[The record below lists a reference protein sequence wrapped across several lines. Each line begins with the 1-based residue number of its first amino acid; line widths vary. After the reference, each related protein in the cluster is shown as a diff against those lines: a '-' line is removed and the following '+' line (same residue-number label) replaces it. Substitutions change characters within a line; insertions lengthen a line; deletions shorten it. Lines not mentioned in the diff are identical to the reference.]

1 MAEAVSTAA
10 PAAAP
15 SGQSLGAGAD
25 AGAVTNA
32 PADAVRTHGFETI
45 EDIAGALEPDSG
57 DGNGAGEEALPEGG
71 PADGAPEDAQAG
83 QVPEPAADFPMPE
96 GWEDAQW
103 QTLSPELR
111 KVVNAREQAHAQA
124 LVEERKQAADARQNR
139 DAYLG
144 RANQI
149 LESAKKL
156 VGQIMEGEFAG
167 VDWNQLAQQD
177 PSTYGVL
184 RQQYDARMQAVQ
196 AIQQEIAR
204 TEQAYRQQR
213 QFESAGAMKNE
224 LSQVEP
230 RLRAM
235 FGAGWDAKQFSQDA
249 AAYLQN
255 AGFSPQAINGITR
268 GCELELVA
276 KAMAWDKAAGA
287 RAAAQQKLAEAPA
300 VQAPRGSAQRDEAG
314 AAYQRAKKILH
325 SNPRSTEALAD
336 VFSSM

>member
-1 MAEAVSTAA
+1 MAEAVTNAA
-10 PAAAP
+10 PAAAS

-32 PADAVRTHGFETI
+32 SADAVRTHGFDSI
-45 EDIAGALEPDSG
+45 EDIAGALEPDFG
-57 DGNGAGEEALPEGG
+57 EGAGEDVPLEGE
-71 PADGAPEDAQAG
+71 PAGGAPEDVQAG
-83 QVPEPAADFPMPE
+83 QAPEPAEPDVPMPE

-111 KVVNAREQAHAQA
+111 KTVNAREQAHAQA
-124 LVEERKQAADARQNR
+124 LVEERRQSAEARQNR

-149 LESAKKL
+149 LESAKRL

-224 LSQVEP
+224 LAQVEP
-230 RLRAM
+230 RLKAM

-314 AAYQRAKKILH
+314 AAYQRAKRILH

>member
-25 AGAVTNA
+25 AGAVNNA
-32 PADAVRTHGFETI
+32 PADAIRTHGFETI

-57 DGNGAGEEALPEGG
+57 DGAAGEDALPEGG
-71 PADGAPEDAQAG
+71 PAGGAPEDAQAG
-83 QVPEPAADFPMPE
+83 QAPEPAADVPMPE

-111 KVVNAREQAHAQA
+111 KTVNAREHAHAQA
-124 LVEERKQAADARQNR
+124 LADERRQSAEARQNR

-149 LESAKKL
+149 LESAKRL
-156 VGQIMEGEFAG
+156 VGQVMEGEFAG

-177 PSTYGVL
+177 PATYGVL

-204 TEQAYRQQR
+204 TEQTYRQQR
-213 QFESAGAMKNE
+213 QMESAGAMRNE
-224 LSQVEP
+224 LSMVEP
-230 RLRAM
+230 RLKAM
-235 FGAGWDAKQFSQDA
+235 FGASWNAQQFSRDA
-249 AAYLQN
+249 AAYLQKQ
-255 AGFSPQAINGITR
+255 GFSQQAINGITR

-287 RAAAQQKLAEAPA
+287 RDAARQKLAEAPA

-336 VFSSM
+336 VFSAM